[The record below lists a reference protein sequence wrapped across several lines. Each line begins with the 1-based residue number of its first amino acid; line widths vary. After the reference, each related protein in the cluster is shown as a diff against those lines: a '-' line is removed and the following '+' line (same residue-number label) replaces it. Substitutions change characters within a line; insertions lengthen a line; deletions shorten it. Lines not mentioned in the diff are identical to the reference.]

1 MAEQKWAG
9 TTYGNSL
16 MHRWLISLLRSIDI
30 RVFYVFAFVFVVPFT
45 LFRPGFKFIFRYFRE
60 RFGHSV
66 PRAFWNTYLNHCMFA
81 QVVID
86 RFAMYAGRQ
95 FDIEIEGYE
104 HFRRLAGQPEGFVQL
119 SSHVGNYEI
128 AGYTL
133 TSSQKPMNAL
143 VYLGEKESVMQN
155 RSRLFSQTNIR
166 MISIRDDMSHL
177 FEINRALTAG
187 EIVSFPADRIF
198 GSEKYIA
205 AQFLGCEAHFPMGPF
220 RVIAMRSL
228 QAIVVHVVKT
238 ATRRYRVIVTPL
250 SYDTSAP
257 RSTQLQQLASGYVA
271 ELERIVRSHPTQWYN
286 YFEFWERQNIEH
298 EANE

>member
-30 RVFYVFAFVFVVPFT
+30 RVFYVFAYIFVVPPT
-45 LFRPGFKFIFRYFRE
+45 IFRSGFKYIYSYFRKC
-60 RFGHSV
+60 FGNSV
-66 PRAFWNTYLNHCMFA
+66 PLALWNTYLNHCMFA

-95 FDIEIEGYE
+95 LDVEIEGYE
-104 HFRRLAGQPEGFVQL
+104 HFRHLAEQPEGFVQL

-133 TSSQKPMNAL
+133 TSTQKPMNAL
-143 VYLGEKESVMQN
+143 VYLGEKESVMRN
-155 RSRLFSQTNIR
+155 RERLFGRTNIR

-177 FEINRALTAG
+177 FQIDQALTHG

-198 GSEKYIA
+198 GSEKYVA
-205 AQFLGCEAHFPMGPF
+205 AKFLGREAHFPMGPF
-220 RVIAMRSL
+220 RVITMRSL
-228 QAIVVHVVKT
+228 QALVIHVMKVGT
-238 ATRRYRVIVTPL
+238 LRYRVIVTPL
-250 SYDTSAP
+250 HYDASAP
-257 RSTQLQQLASGYVA
+257 RSQQLQQLSSGYVA
-271 ELERIVRSHPTQWYN
+271 ELERIVRAYPTQWYN
-286 YFEFWERQNIEH
+286 YFAFFEQ
-298 EANE
+298 